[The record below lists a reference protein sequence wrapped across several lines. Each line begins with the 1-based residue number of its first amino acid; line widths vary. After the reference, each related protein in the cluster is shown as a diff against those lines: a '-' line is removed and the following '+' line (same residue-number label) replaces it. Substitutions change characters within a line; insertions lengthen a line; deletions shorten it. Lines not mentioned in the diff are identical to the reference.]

1 MANPKN
7 LSARSIFAGF
17 ASLCAVAIIPTPS
30 TAQDLKEQV
39 LKNAESL
46 RTKLPGLTIQ
56 LDDVTGL
63 PNSVQGLSPK
73 APSDQPAGVPT
84 GSLSQSALDA
94 MRDNARRAVVDF
106 FGSTGAGSQLF
117 PTAITGEQFVVEGVA
132 PDPDFPASS
141 VVNVQQAVEGIPVFG
156 AKSRVLV
163 TPTAEVTSI
172 TGNFASITPPT
183 QMQPS
188 ISREVAVTT
197 AEAERKRIL
206 ATTAEELKSQLAA
219 EEGEAPA
226 VKADLAIFDPAVLH
240 LAPGEA
246 KLTWKVDI
254 GSFSFFVD
262 AATSEVVYFFRDHRS
277 ALRRQVFDLGDGKV
291 FPGSL
296 SYDEVTNQQGA
307 ASPDVEAQAAYAN
320 SEIVYKYLEAEFG
333 RLSFDALGG
342 PLVSHVRYGGFA
354 NAQWCP
360 RPGNT
365 CPAPNV
371 MVYGTGYT
379 RSLDI
384 AAHEIIHGVIAS
396 EADLIYVNESGALNE
411 SFADFF
417 GTLASRS
424 GGDDDWLIGEDLP
437 GHSASNPV
445 RSLEQPTVGGFLKSA
460 NFSLANKGQPDH
472 YSDRVTTFDRIC
484 SSTTDFFNGCV
495 HINSGIVNRALFLA
509 SQGGSQSGVTVA
521 GIGTGKV
528 GRIVYR
534 ALTTKLIPTSTFLD
548 AAKASY
554 DACNELV
561 FAQVVT
567 APDCEQVRL
576 AYAAVGLHTTEEIA
590 AVPQG
595 VTPTALGPLQFTAE
609 QSTTGGIVYG
619 GRCRGCHGATLMG
632 GLGPPLTGPLFRNKW
647 YEGSVGALYD
657 FVKTRMPKVS
667 PGSLTPTEYLH
678 LVAFIVKENGGTPGT
693 EPLPENSQAL
703 NEMGFKQPATDTEQT
718 TQVK

>member
-1 MANPKN
+1 MA
-7 LSARSIFAGF
+7 LSTHPPLRSLVICFV
-17 ASLCAVAIIPTPS
+17 SLLAIGIVKPS
-30 TAQDLKEQV
+30 AAQDVKEQV

-46 RTKLPGLTIQ
+46 RMKLPGLTIQ
-56 LDDVTGL
+56 LDNVTGL

-73 APSDQPAGVPT
+73 ALADQPAAVPT

-117 PTAITGEQFVVEGVA
+117 PTAMTGEQFVVEGVA
-132 PDPDFPASS
+132 SDPDFPASS
-141 VVNVQQAVEGIPVFG
+141 VVNVQQAIEGIPVFG

-163 TPTAEVTSI
+163 TPTAEVMSI

-188 ISREVAVTT
+188 ISRELAITT
-197 AEAERKRIL
+197 AEAAHKRIL
-206 ATTAEELKSQLAA
+206 TNAAEGLKSQLTA

-246 KLTWKVDI
+246 RLTWKVDV
-254 GSFSFFVD
+254 GNFSFFVD
-262 AATSEVVYFFRDHRS
+262 ATSSEVIYFFRDHRS
-277 ALRRQVFDLGDGKV
+277 ALRRQVFDLGDGQV

-296 SYDEVTNQQGA
+296 SYDEVTNQQGDA
-307 ASPDVEAQAAYAN
+307 APDAEARAAYAN
-320 SEIVYKYLEAEFG
+320 SEMVYRYLESEFG

-342 PLVSHVRYGGFA
+342 ALVSHVRYGGFA

-360 RPGNT
+360 RAGNT

-384 AAHEIIHGVIAS
+384 AAHEVMHGVIAY

-445 RSLEQPTVGGFLKSA
+445 RSLEQPTTGGFLKSA
-460 NFSLANKGQPDH
+460 NFSAANKGQPDH
-472 YSDRVTTFDRIC
+472 YSNRVTTFDRIC

-495 HINSGIVNRALFLA
+495 HINSGIANRALFLA
-509 SQGGSQSGVTVA
+509 SQGGSQSGVTVT

-561 FAQVVT
+561 FARVVT
-567 APDCEQVRL
+567 TPDCEQVRF
-576 AYAAVGLHTTEEIA
+576 AFAAVGLHTTEEIA
-590 AVPQG
+590 AVLQAP
-595 VTPTALGPLQFTAE
+595 PTALGPLQFTAE
-609 QSTTGGIVYG
+609 QSTTGGIVYS
-619 GRCRGCHGATLMG
+619 GRCRGCHGATLLG
-632 GLGPPLTGPLFRNKW
+632 SLGPPLAGPLFRNRW

-678 LVAFIVKENGGTPGT
+678 LVAFMVKENGATPGT
-693 EPLPENSQAL
+693 EPMPENSQAL
-703 NEMGFKQPATDTEQT
+703 TEMGFKQPATDTEQT
-718 TQVK
+718 TRAK

>member
-1 MANPKN
+1 VAISNHP
-7 LSARSIFAGF
+7 SVRSLFACF
-17 ASLCAVAIIPTPS
+17 ASLCAVGIVTPS
-30 TAQDLKEQV
+30 AAQDVKEQV
-39 LKNAESL
+39 LKNAQSL

-56 LDDVTGL
+56 LDNVTGL
-63 PNSVQGLSPK
+63 PTSVQGLSPRD
-73 APSDQPAGVPT
+73 ASDQPATPT
-84 GSLSQSALDA
+84 ESLSQSALDA

-106 FGSTGAGSQLF
+106 FDSTGVGSQLF

-141 VVNVQQAVEGIPVFG
+141 VVDVQQVVEGIPVFG

-172 TGNFASITPPT
+172 TGNFASITPPP

-188 ISREVAVTT
+188 ISREVAVTR
-197 AEAERKRIL
+197 AEAERKRIF
-206 ATTAEELKSQLAA
+206 ASASEEFKSQLVA
-219 EEGEAPA
+219 EEGEAPP
-226 VKADLAIFDPAVLH
+226 VKADLAIFDPAVMH
-240 LAPGEA
+240 LSRGEA

-262 AATSEVVYFFRDHRS
+262 VVTSEIVYFFRDHRS

-307 ASPDVEAQAAYAN
+307 PAPDAEAQAAYAN
-320 SEIVYKYLEAEFG
+320 SEIVYRYLESEFG

-354 NAQWCP
+354 NAQWCT
-360 RPGNT
+360 RPGST

-384 AAHEIIHGVIAS
+384 AAHEVMHGVIAS

-424 GGDDDWLIGEDLP
+424 GGDGDWLIGEDLP

-445 RSLEQPTVGGFLKSA
+445 RSLEQPTIGGFLKSA
-460 NFSLANKGQPDH
+460 NFSVANRGQPDH

-521 GIGTGKV
+521 GIGTSKV

-554 DACNELV
+554 EACNELV

-567 APDCEQVRL
+567 VPDCEQVRL
-576 AYAAVGLHTTEEIA
+576 AFAAVGLLTTEEVA
-590 AVPQG
+590 AVTQAAP
-595 VTPTALGPLQFTAE
+595 ASLGALQFTAE
-609 QSTTGGIVYG
+609 QSATGGIVYG
-619 GRCRGCHGATLMG
+619 GRCRGCHGATLLG

-657 FVKTRMPKVS
+657 FIKTRMPKVS

-678 LVAFIVKENGGTPGT
+678 LVAFIVKENGATPGSD
-693 EPLPENSQAL
+693 PMPENSQAL

-718 TQVK
+718 TQAK

>member
-1 MANPKN
+1 MA
-7 LSARSIFAGF
+7 LSRYPSVRSLVTCF
-17 ASLCAVAIIPTPS
+17 ASLLAIGIVTPS
-30 TAQDLKEQV
+30 AAQDLKEQV

-73 APSDQPAGVPT
+73 ALSDQPTVVPT

-163 TPTAEVTSI
+163 TPTADVTSI

-188 ISREVAVTT
+188 ISREVAITT
-197 AEAERKRIL
+197 AETEHKRIL
-206 ATTAEELKSQLAA
+206 TNAAEQLKSQLAA

-240 LAPGEA
+240 LAPGKA

-254 GSFSFFVD
+254 GNFSFFVD

-277 ALRRQVFDLGDGKV
+277 ALRRQVFDLADGQV

-307 ASPDVEAQAAYAN
+307 AAPDAEAQAAYAN
-320 SEIVYKYLEAEFG
+320 SEIVYRYLESEFG

-384 AAHEIIHGVIAS
+384 AAHEVMHGVIAS

-445 RSLEQPTVGGFLKSA
+445 RSLEQPTTGGFLKSA
-460 NFSLANKGQPDH
+460 NFSAANKGQPDH

-561 FAQVVT
+561 FAQVAT
-567 APDCEQVRL
+567 TPDCEQVRL
-576 AYAAVGLHTTEEIA
+576 AFAAVGLHTTEEIA
-590 AVPQG
+590 AGPQA
-595 VTPTALGPLQFTAE
+595 TPTALGPLQFTAE
-609 QSTTGGIVYG
+609 QSTTGGIVYS
-619 GRCRGCHGATLMG
+619 GRCRGCHGATLLG
-632 GLGPPLTGPLFRNKW
+632 GLGPPLAGPLFRNKW

-678 LVAFIVKENGGTPGT
+678 LVALIVKVNGATPGT
-693 EPLPENSQAL
+693 ESMPENIQAL
-703 NEMGFKQPATDTEQT
+703 TEMGFKQPATDTEQT
-718 TQVK
+718 TQAK